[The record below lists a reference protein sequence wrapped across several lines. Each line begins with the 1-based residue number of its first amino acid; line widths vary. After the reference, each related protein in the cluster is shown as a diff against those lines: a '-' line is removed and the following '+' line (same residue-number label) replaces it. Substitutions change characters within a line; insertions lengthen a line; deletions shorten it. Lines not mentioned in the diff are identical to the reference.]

1 MPDKTPYCVS
11 GYWKNSSLRR
21 MHVIWNRD
29 FIEHGTR
36 MKIIH
41 RKMRYED
48 AGQRCVIVAWERI
61 KLGPTEGFK
70 KFKAKVPEQ
79 NAEQAE
85 ARAAYSM
92 HGCTSWPS
100 RDSPS
105 RTCSSR
111 RRGSAEAGRTV
122 SVMHGHGVTYL

>member
-1 MPDKTPYCVS
+1 
-11 GYWKNSSLRR
+11 
-21 MHVIWNRD
+21 
-29 FIEHGTR
+29 
-36 MKIIH
+36 
-41 RKMRYED
+41 MR
-48 AGQRCVIVAWERI
+48 
-61 KLGPTEGFK
+61 
-70 KFKAKVPEQ
+70 EQ

-122 SVMHGHGVTYL
+122 SVMHGHGVTYLRRAVEHAKHGQMGVDESLQLVAAIRCVAEAAAPQDNVHRRVLFADLFHELGKLKPALGDPSA